1 MEQERLFES
10 PQNLIETYFPQ
21 GYRKIFAMSFALIL
35 LTHFYMF
42 TNLFINHDNIS
53 SVFDNC
59 SFGLIYGRWLLP
71 WATKLAGSFSS
82 PWLDGIVAALF
93 LAAACMVF
101 AAVFH
106 IHRPLPAC
114 LLSLCMVAF
123 PTVTSIYTYM
133 FTSSQYVLA
142 LLLSVL
148 AAWLFHR
155 QGVVRSL
162 LGILCI
168 ACSMGLYQA
177 FFCLSAAVLVLT
189 MLVEVCEGRWREGL
203 KGFFVTGLRYLVCLA
218 LGLILYLIIT
228 KLCLWYTGTAL
239 VDYQGISSMG
249 QITLPTLL
257 HRIKEAYHTLFL
269 YYFRNPMYSGMFPA
283 LVKISLVVDATLLGL
298 FFWTRKLYKNAA
310 SLLQLGIL
318 LVLFPLACNSI
329 YLMVETWTVHNL
341 MIYPALLPLLL
352 PVILGNQVTTQD
364 LSILIK
370 PDRQYMRTLTV
381 LLACGILLIQAAF
394 GYQFFVI
401 ANRAYTCMELT
412 YESTYAYFT
421 RLTAKIEL
429 QEGYTP
435 DTHVAFLGN
444 ATQPPVAPDVHV
456 TGVLTTESAINMYS
470 RYKFLHYFMSSSY
483 HYASQEEVE
492 AVKASLEFRQ
502 MPCYP
507 AEGSIRTIDGVIA
520 VKLGE

>member
-1 MEQERLFES
+1 MGMDSLFVLPQKLVERLF
-10 PQNLIETYFPQ
+10 PQE
-21 GYRKIFAMSFALIL
+21 YRRIFRMSFV
-35 LTHFYMF
+35 LTLMTHLYMF
-42 TNLFINHDNIS
+42 TNQFINHDN
-53 SVFDNC
+53 VNGLFDNC
-59 SFGLIYGRWLLP
+59 DSGLSSGRWLLYG
-71 WATKLAGSFSS
+71 ATKLAGNFSS

-93 LAAACMVF
+93 LAAACTIF

-106 IHRPLPAC
+106 IRQPLPAC
-114 LLSLCMVAF
+114 VLSLCMVAF

-142 LLLSVL
+142 MLLAVL

-155 QGVVRSL
+155 GGVIGNL
-162 LGILCI
+162 LGISCV

-177 FFCLSAAVLVLT
+177 FFCLTAATLVLT
-189 MLVEVCEGRWREGL
+189 MLVEVYEDRWEGDL
-203 KGFFVTGLRYLVCLA
+203 KRFLATGLRYLACLA
-218 LGLILYLIIT
+218 TGLILYLIIT
-228 KLCLWYTGTAL
+228 KVCLWFTGTEL

-249 QITLPTLL
+249 QITLPVLL
-257 HRIKEAYHTLFL
+257 QRTKEAYRTLFL
-269 YYFRNPMYSGMFPA
+269 NYFRNPMYSHLFSA
-283 LVKISLVVDATLLGL
+283 LVTISLAIDVILTGLLL
-298 FFWTRKLYKNAA
+298 LSRQLYKNAA
-310 SLLQLGIL
+310 NLLQLAVL

-329 YLMVETWTVHNL
+329 YLMVDTWTVHNL

-352 PVILGNQVTTQD
+352 PVILGNQVTAQD
-364 LSILIK
+364 LSAVTRVNK
-370 PDRQYMRTLTV
+370 NLTRALAIVCAWGV
-381 LLACGILLIQAAF
+381 LLVQAAF
-394 GYQFFVI
+394 GYQFFI
-401 ANRAYTCMELT
+401 ITNRAYIYMDLT

-421 RLTAKIEL
+421 RLTTKIEL

-470 RYKFLHYFMSSSY
+470 RYKFLQYFMSSPY
-483 HYASQEEVE
+483 HYASQEEIT
-492 AVKASLEFRQ
+492 AVRASLEFQQ

-520 VKLGE
+520 VKLSE